1 MVWSMKELYDIG
13 EMPPLGQVPRYMH
26 AQVVRQDRY
35 GEPRQAYQV
44 EQVEVPD
51 VGPGEVLVYVM
62 ATGINYNGI
71 WAALG
76 SPVDVIQV
84 RQRAGE
90 PWDFHVGGSDCSGVV
105 YAVGEGVTNV
115 KVGDHVV
122 THPGWWDPG
131 DPFVQAGGDGT
142 LSSTMKIWGYETTWG
157 SYAQFAK
164 AQAHQCLPTCRAG
177 ASSWA
182 QGSGGSSPR
191 WRR

>member
-1 MVWSMKELYDIG
+1 MVWSMKDLYDIG
-13 EMPPLGQVPRYMH
+13 EMPPPGQVPRYMH

-35 GEPRQAYQV
+35 GEPGQAYRV
-44 EQVEVPD
+44 ERVKVPD

-90 PWDFHVGGSDCSGVV
+90 PWDFHIGGSDCSGVV
-105 YAVGEGVTNV
+105 YAIGEGVTGV

-122 THPGWWDPG
+122 THPGWVGP
-131 DPFVQAGGDGT
+131 Q
-142 LSSTMKIWGYETTWG
+142 
-157 SYAQFAK
+157 
-164 AQAHQCLPTCRAG
+164 
-177 ASSWA
+177 
-182 QGSGGSSPR
+182 
-191 WRR
+191 